1 MKKYLP
7 FLLIVAASFMLSN
20 DSKHSYEKDAQVLNI
35 LNYKA
40 FFNKHKNSLNFQLE
54 AKTNEIF
61 LETINKYRKTK
72 RLVPLEID
80 TLFWL
85 AARNHAIYQLFETK
99 QISHFQ
105 YKKKA
110 NTFSG
115 HNPSKRVAFVLQK
128 KLKKNVVLPVAENCM
143 YDGFFPENKNIQPP
157 SELKSKE
164 DIETLASA
172 AAETAFQTWKKSFGH
187 RENMLDAEMRFI
199 GPSFIIRD
207 EILIGVNVFSQIS
220 FRLKR
225 PTK

>member
-105 YKKKA
+105 YKKRQTHFQDTIHQK
-110 NTFSG
+110 G
-115 HNPSKRVAFVLQK
+115 LHLYCKRNLKRMWCCLLQK
-128 KLKKNVVLPVAENCM
+128 TVCTTVFFLKTKIFN
-143 YDGFFPENKNIQPP
+143 
-157 SELKSKE
+157 
-164 DIETLASA
+164 
-172 AAETAFQTWKKSFGH
+172 
-187 RENMLDAEMRFI
+187 
-199 GPSFIIRD
+199 
-207 EILIGVNVFSQIS
+207 
-220 FRLKR
+220 RL
-225 PTK
+225 